1 MEQEIRKAAIKRFIQ
16 GEKPKQIYDSLNRSK
31 PWFFKWLKRYQSG
44 DPNWFK
50 GQSRT
55 PKHSPRALRSEDKN
69 RIIETRR
76 HLDAQRFAQFGPS
89 AIKWEL
95 KKAGH
100 QLPSDSTIKRVLRDE
115 GLIKKKLVTSPRVS
129 SIHIL
134 KKRSTSTTS
143 IRPTL
148 SDHGTSKG
156 MASFTRSM

>member
-16 GEKPKQIYDSLNRSK
+16 GEKPKQIYESLNRSK

-50 GQSRT
+50 GQPRT
-55 PKHSPRALRSEDKN
+55 PKHSPRALCLEDKK

-100 QLPSDSTIKRVLRDE
+100 QLPSDSTIKRVLRAE
-115 GLIKKKLVTSPRVS
+115 GLVKKNSLHPQGCRISV
-129 SIHIL
+129 
-134 KKRSTSTTS
+134 
-143 IRPTL
+143 
-148 SDHGTSKG
+148 
-156 MASFTRSM
+156 F